1 MNLAAGDKLNT
12 GKILVLALVLL
23 AIVGAIFFY
32 PYLNSKTIGINIYTN
47 GTNTDVNAQN
57 VVLTNVPQEMIN
69 QIKDKVIVD
78 VQSDN
83 STVDSIKSDV
93 KSIASNYNYTAEV
106 KISSQY
112 GNDQLPMLALVKG
125 TSMVPTLQDGQS
137 IIVLKTKDLKVGD
150 IVVAVHPTYGLIVKR
165 LSVIQGNQVY
175 LTSDNKNVEIANE
188 QTTLP
193 NGATKTVT
201 VKKTPLNT
209 WLPIENVIGVVKVY

>member
-1 MNLAAGDKLNT
+1 MVIGDKLGLN
-12 GKILVLALVLL
+12 KFIILLLVVAGIGTLL
-23 AIVGAIFFY
+23 LY
-32 PYLNSKTIGINIYTN
+32 PVFNSNSVSVTIYSN
-47 GTNTDVNAQN
+47 GTNTDVYTQN
-57 VVLTNVPQEMIN
+57 MVMGSAPQLMIN
-69 QIKDKVIVD
+69 QIKNRVMED

-93 KSIASNYNYTAEV
+93 KSIAQNYNYTADV

-112 GNDQLPMLALVKG
+112 GNDQLPMLAVVKG
-125 TSMVPTLQDGQS
+125 TSMVPTLQDGQD

-150 IVVAVHPTYGLIVKR
+150 IVVAIHPTYGLIVKR

-175 LTSDNKNVEIANE
+175 LTSDNKNVEIDNE

-193 NGATKTVT
+193 NGAVETVT

-209 WLPIENVIGVVKVY
+209 WLPLENVIGVVKVY